1 MVGLI
6 LGFLALFAMFFGSS
20 SGGQNHHQNQ
30 PSQER
35 HTQSLQKALVA
46 NVPSDHSGATPSGQK
61 TTSVP
66 TPALLPGLVGL
77 GAAALRKRNTARIK
91 PED

>member
-1 MVGLI
+1 MPFI
-6 LGFLALFAMFFGSS
+6 LGLLALFAMLFGGS

-30 PSQER
+30 PSQKTQ
-35 HTQSLQKALVA
+35 TQSSQKASVA
-46 NVPSDHSGATPSGQK
+46 NVTLDNSSATPSGQK
-61 TTSVP
+61 ITSVP

-77 GAAALRKRNTARIK
+77 GAAALRKRKTALLK